1 MADARRSNSA
11 DPTGRRQRV
20 LFTGGLGRSGSTLV
34 EKLINELPS
43 TFSVG
48 ETVHLWERGVRDHER
63 CGCGEA
69 FTDCAHW
76 QAVGVQAFGGWD
88 NVDVDRMVDLRWAED
103 RSRRLPQIFQAL
115 RSGNLSEAQR
125 EYLDGMR
132 SVLIASATVAAA
144 GRSTPEV
151 PVEAGDVI
159 ILDSSKHLSTAALL
173 ACDPALDVRVLHLLR
188 DPRGVAYS
196 WMKTVERP
204 ETDGEIMPQ
213 YSAKR
218 TAGRWVTDNL
228 GFNTLAALGVPTL
241 QVRYED
247 VLASPQERILDIA
260 RFAGAIDDDTT
271 SLDFIDGNTAHL
283 STSMHSIAGN
293 PLRFGGD
300 DVVLRLDDA
309 WKTEL
314 PAGDRRTVELI
325 TRPVLGRFGYD
336 R

>member
-1 MADARRSNSA
+1 MTD
-11 DPTGRRQRV
+11 TKRQRI

-48 ETVHLWERGVRDHER
+48 ETVHLWERGVRDQER

-69 FTDCAHW
+69 FADCEHW
-76 QAVGVQAFGGWD
+76 NAVGREAFDGWH
-88 NVDVDRMVDLRWAED
+88 NVDVDRMIDLRWGED
-103 RSRRLPQIFQAL
+103 RSRRLPQIFRAV
-115 RSGNLSEAQR
+115 RSGDLTDPQR

-132 SVLIASATVAAA
+132 AVLTASARVAAA
-144 GRSTPEV
+144 ARSTPDA
-151 PVEAGDVI
+151 PVDPTDVV

-173 ACDPALDVRVLHLLR
+173 ACDPALDVRVLHLVR

-228 GFNTLAALGVPTL
+228 GFDTLAALGVPTM

-247 VLASPQERILDIA
+247 VLAAPEARILDIA
-260 RFAGAIDDDTT
+260 RFAGAVDDATD

-283 STSMHSIAGN
+283 STPMHSIAGN

-300 DVVLRLDDA
+300 DLVLRLDDA
-309 WKTEL
+309 WQTKL
-314 PAGDRRTVELI
+314 PPGDRRTVELI
-325 TRPVLGRFGYD
+325 TWPVLSRFGYE

>member
-1 MADARRSNSA
+1 MSDAPNR
-11 DPTGRRQRV
+11 TKRQRV

-34 EKLINELPS
+34 EKLINELPA

-69 FTDCAHW
+69 FSDCPHW
-76 QAVGVQAFGGWD
+76 RAVGEEAFGGWD
-88 NVDVDRMVDLRWAED
+88 HVDVERMIDLRWAED
-103 RSRRLPQIFQAL
+103 RSRRLPQIFRAV
-115 RSGNLSEAQR
+115 RSGTLSDPQQ

-132 SVLIASATVAAA
+132 SVLLASAAVAAA
-144 GRSTPEV
+144 TRSKSGTLIEPS
-151 PVEAGDVI
+151 DVI
-159 ILDSSKHLSTAALL
+159 VLDSSKHLSTAALL

-204 ETDGEIMPQ
+204 ETDGELMPQ

-228 GFNTLAALGVPTL
+228 GFDTLASLGVPTL

-247 VLASPQERILDIA
+247 VLAAPQERLLEIA
-260 RFAGAIDDDTT
+260 RFAGAVDDGVTE
-271 SLDFIDGNTAHL
+271 LGFIDGDTAHL
-283 STSMHSIAGN
+283 STAMHSIAGN

-309 WKTEL
+309 WRSKL
-314 PAGDRRTVELI
+314 PAGERRTVELI
-325 TRPVLGRFGYD
+325 TRPVLSRFGY
-336 R
+336 RR

>member
-1 MADARRSNSA
+1 MPETS
-11 DPTGRRQRV
+11 TTRRQRV

-34 EKLINELPS
+34 EKLINELPA

-63 CGCGEA
+63 CGCGEG
-69 FTDCAHW
+69 FSECAHW
-76 QAVGVQAFGGWD
+76 AAVGLEAFGGWD
-88 NVDVDRMVDLRWAED
+88 NIDVDRMIDLRWGED
-103 RSRRLPQIFQAL
+103 RSRKLPQIFRAV
-115 RSGNLSEAQR
+115 RSGEVSDAQR

-132 SVLIASATVAAA
+132 SVLVASAAVAARQ
-144 GRSTPEV
+144 RSTADVTVDPS
-151 PVEAGDVI
+151 DVI
-159 ILDSSKHLSTAALL
+159 VLDSSKHLSTAALL

-213 YSAKR
+213 YSARR

-228 GFNTLAALGVPTL
+228 GFDTLASLGVPTL

-247 VLASPQERILDIA
+247 VLAAPQDRLLEIA
-260 RFAGAIDDDTT
+260 RFAGAIDERVST
-271 SLDFIDGNTAHL
+271 LDFIHSVDGMNTAHL
-283 STSMHSIAGN
+283 STHMHSIAGN
-293 PLRFGGD
+293 PLRFGGND
-300 DVVLRLDDA
+300 MVLRLDDA
-309 WKTEL
+309 WKSEL
-314 PAGDRRTVELI
+314 PASDRRTVELI
-325 TRPVLGRFGYD
+325 TWPVLGRFGYQ

>member
-1 MADARRSNSA
+1 MVETTVSEPKGSDI
-11 DPTGRRQRV
+11 RQRV

-69 FTDCAHW
+69 FTECAHW
-76 QAVGVQAFGGWD
+76 LAVGNEAFGGWD
-88 NVDVDRMVDLRWAED
+88 QVDVDRMIDLRWAED
-103 RSRRLPQIFQAL
+103 RSRRLPQIFQAV
-115 RSGNLSEAQR
+115 RSGKVSDAQQ

-132 SVLIASATVAAA
+132 SVLIAAATVAADD
-144 GRSTPEV
+144 RSTPEA
-151 PVEAGDVI
+151 PVLPSDVV

-228 GFNTLAALGVPTL
+228 GFDTLAALGVPTL

-247 VLASPQERILDIA
+247 ILAAPQEQLLAIA
-260 RFAGAIDDDTT
+260 RFADAIEPEVS

-283 STSMHSIAGN
+283 STAMHSIAGN

-300 DVVLRLDDA
+300 DVELRLDDA
-309 WKTEL
+309 WQTKL

-325 TRPVLGRFGYD
+325 TRPVLGRFGYE

>member
-1 MADARRSNSA
+1 MTDGS
-11 DPTGRRQRV
+11 TKRQRI

-34 EKLINELPS
+34 EKLINELPA

-69 FTDCAHW
+69 FSECPHW
-76 QAVGVQAFGGWD
+76 AEVGLEAFGGWD
-88 NVDVDRMVDLRWAED
+88 NIDVDRMIDLRWGED
-103 RSRRLPQIFQAL
+103 RSRKLPQIFRAV
-115 RSGNLSEAQR
+115 RSGNLSDAQR

-132 SVLIASATVAAA
+132 SVLMASAAVAARQ
-144 GRSTPEV
+144 RSTPDT
-151 PVEAGDVI
+151 DVAPSDII

-228 GFNTLAALGVPTL
+228 GFDTLSSLGVSTL

-247 VLASPQERILDIA
+247 ILAAPQDQLLDIA
-260 RFAGAIDDDTT
+260 RFAGATDETT
-271 SLDFIDGNTAHL
+271 ETLDFIDSDGDTNRAHL
-283 STSMHSIAGN
+283 STPMHSIAGN

-300 DVVLRLDDA
+300 DMVLRLDDA
-309 WKTEL
+309 WKTKL
-314 PAGDRRTVELI
+314 PATERRTVELI
-325 TRPVLGRFGYD
+325 TWPVLGRFGYE